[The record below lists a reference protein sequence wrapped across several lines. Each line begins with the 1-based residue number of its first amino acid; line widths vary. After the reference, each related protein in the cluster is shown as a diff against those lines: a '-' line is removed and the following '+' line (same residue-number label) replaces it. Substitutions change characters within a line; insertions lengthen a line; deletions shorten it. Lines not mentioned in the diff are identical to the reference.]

1 MTTALKSKLFRA
13 LGTLNTIQLF
23 DDVPGDVLERAE
35 RRVQELDDKL
45 SVFKPDSEISFLNAA
60 AGVKPVPLSEDTID
74 LLRAGKRF
82 SAITDGAF
90 SLTTRPLS
98 TLWSLNARCGSVPSR
113 GEIEQALR
121 FVNDADLILDEQNHT
136 GMLNQF
142 GQAVDL
148 GGIAKGYA
156 ADEVKRIL
164 MEGGVQ
170 NAIVNLGGTVFV
182 LGESRTVGIQHPDR
196 ATGISM
202 GRLSLSNRAIVTSG
216 DYERY
221 FEVGGVRYH
230 HIVDPKTGYPANAG
244 LRSVTVIGENAMAL
258 DALST
263 AVFVMGAEQGVAL
276 TRRLGVETVLV
287 TAELD
292 VYCSDTLRGVF
303 SLLTAT
309 QKTRIYG

>member
-23 DDVPGDVLERAE
+23 DDVPGDVLDRAE
-35 RRVQELDDKL
+35 RRVQDLDNRL
-45 SVFKPDSEISFLNAA
+45 SAFKPDSEISLLNAA
-60 AGVKPVPLSEDTID
+60 SGVKPVSIGDDTLE

-82 SAITDGAF
+82 SAMTGGAF
-90 SLTTRPLS
+90 SMTTRPLS
-98 TLWSLNARCGSVPSR
+98 ALWSINARCGSVPSR
-113 GEIEQALR
+113 VEVEQALR
-121 FVNDADLILDEQNHT
+121 LVSDEDLILDERDHT
-136 GMLNQF
+136 AMLNRP

-164 MEGGVQ
+164 TEGGVQ
-170 NAIVNLGGTVFV
+170 NAIVNLGGTVAV
-182 LGESRTVGIQHPDR
+182 LGDSRMVGIQHPDR

-202 GRLSLSNRAIVTSG
+202 GRLSLSDRSIVTSG

-230 HIVDPKTGYPANAG
+230 HIVDPKTGYPASAG
-244 LRSVTVIGENAMAL
+244 LRSVTVVGKNATVL

-263 AVFVMGAEQGVAL
+263 AIFVMGAEDGV
-276 TRRLGVETVLV
+276 RLAGRLEAGTVLV
-287 TAELD
+287 TTELD
-292 VYCSDTLRGVF
+292 VYCSDALRGVF

-309 QKTRIYG
+309 QNTRVYG

>member
-23 DDVPGDVLERAE
+23 EDAPGDVLDRAE
-35 RRVQELDDKL
+35 QRVQELDDKL
-45 SVFKPDSEISFLNAA
+45 SVFKPDSEISLLNAA
-60 AGVKPVPLSEDTID
+60 AGVKPVALSVDTMD

-82 SAITDGAF
+82 SAMTDGAF

-98 TLWSLNARCGSVPSR
+98 TLWSLNARCGSVPTR
-113 GEIEQALR
+113 MEIEQALHL
-121 FVNDADLILDEQNHT
+121 VSDADLILDEQNQT
-136 GMLNQF
+136 GMLNKF

-164 MEGGVQ
+164 KEGGVK
-170 NAIVNLGGTVFV
+170 NAIVNLGGTVSV
-182 LGESRTVGIQHPDR
+182 LGDSRMVGIQHPDR
-196 ATGISM
+196 TTGISM
-202 GRLSLSNRAIVTSG
+202 GRLSLSDRSIVTSG

-221 FEVGGVRYH
+221 FEVENIRYH
-230 HIVDPKTGYPANAG
+230 HILDPETGYPANAG

-258 DALST
+258 DVLST
-263 AVFVMGAEQGVAL
+263 AIFVLGAEDGVRLA
-276 TRRLGVETVLV
+276 RRLGVETVLV
-287 TAELD
+287 TAGLD
-292 VYCSDTLRGVF
+292 VYCSDALRGIF

-309 QKTRIYG
+309 QNTRIYG

>member
-1 MTTALKSKLFRA
+1 MTTVLKSKLFRA

-23 DDVPGDVLERAE
+23 DDVPSDTLERAE
-35 RRVQELDDKL
+35 RRVQELDDRL
-45 SVFKPDSEISFLNAA
+45 SVYKPESEISLLNAA
-60 AGVKPVPLSEDTID
+60 AGVKPVAISEDTME

-82 SAITDGAF
+82 SAMTGGAF

-98 TLWSLNARCGSVPSR
+98 ALWSINARCGSVPSR
-113 GEIEQALR
+113 VEIEQAARL
-121 FVNDADLILDEQNHT
+121 VNDGDLMLDEQNHT
-136 GMLNQF
+136 AMLGKF

-164 MEGGVQ
+164 KEGGVQ
-170 NAIVNLGGTVFV
+170 NAIVNLGGTVAV
-182 LGESRTVGIQHPDR
+182 LGDSRTVGIQHPDR

-202 GRLSLSNRAIVTSG
+202 GRLSLSDRAIVTSG

-230 HIVDPKTGYPANAG
+230 HILDPKSGYPASAG
-244 LRSVTVIGENAMAL
+244 LRSVTLVGEHATAL

-263 AVFVMGAEQGVAL
+263 AIFAMGAEPGVRLA
-276 TRRLGVETVLV
+276 RRFGIGAIFV
-287 TAELD
+287 TTELD
-292 VYCSDTLRGVF
+292 VYCSDTLRSVF
-303 SLLTAT
+303 SLLTAP
-309 QKTRIYG
+309 QSARIYG